1 MLRLSW
7 SVYGNCGAKIL
18 HQRLYL
24 VGGNAFAD
32 LLIDLLE
39 SFLLDPNLPAAGT
52 DLGGDILEEIELI
65 TTSFL
70 MVLVVER
77 SSPPLTSCVI
87 QMGRRYRKILCY
99 DGRRGMPY
107 STWNRSLFSPPL
119 LFSAHLDILD
129 LEDPNGIRPQ

>member
-7 SVYGNCGAKIL
+7 SVYGSCGAKIL

-24 VGGNAFAD
+24 VGGNAYAD
-32 LLIDLLE
+32 LPIDLLE

-70 MVLVVER
+70 MVLVVEW
-77 SSPPLTSCVI
+77 SCLPLTSCVI
-87 QMGRRYRKILCY
+87 SKGGRYRKILCY
-99 DGRRGMPY
+99 DGRRGLLY
-107 STWNRSLFSPPL
+107 S
-119 LFSAHLDILD
+119 A
-129 LEDPNGIRPQ
+129 